1 MLAMMRTHKAFL
13 EEIKDLLEENG
24 AGHLFKA
31 IKEVFY
37 KYIDRITEK
46 QQTGGGLSAG
56 EQGKQDDGGPAY
68 NVGRQDV
75 TSSVWSHKCDRL
87 NVITRKLLPGRGRQE
102 MVTRKLLPG
111 RGRQEKVTRKLL
123 PGRGCQEMFIRK
135 LLPGRGRQDVA
146 ARWWLT

>member
-1 MLAMMRTHKAFL
+1 MRTHKEFL

-31 IKEVFY
+31 LKEVFY

-56 EQGKQDDGGPAY
+56 EQGRQDEGGPAY

-75 TSSVWSHKCDRL
+75 TTW
-87 NVITRKLLPGRGRQE
+87 IWPPGHGHQD
-102 MVTRKLLPG
+102 MATKTWQPG
-111 RGRQEKVTRKLL
+111 CH
-123 PGRGCQEMFIRK
+123 P
-135 LLPGRGRQDVA
+135 QDVV
-146 ARWWLT
+146 ART